1 MKLLSVLI
9 LSLCALQSVYAND
22 ERSWMVSG
30 DELMY
35 NLSANESSQ
44 NLTLAPSLLNARA
57 QGYIVAV
64 MDSRDWCMK
73 GEVLPHDVY
82 DRVYSYLNSL
92 DKDVLSMNASELVNN
107 ALETYCES

>member
-9 LSLCALQSVYAND
+9 LSLCAVQSVYAND

-44 NLTLAPSLLNARA
+44 NLTLA
-57 QGYIVAV
+57 
-64 MDSRDWCMK
+64 
-73 GEVLPHDVY
+73 
-82 DRVYSYLNSL
+82 
-92 DKDVLSMNASELVNN
+92 
-107 ALETYCES
+107 